1 MGWIL
6 FLLWIIAFNVFKD
19 YFWQV
24 TIAII
29 GFYLV
34 LKFTKAKIQELS
46 ELKHK
51 AKEYDKYYSEIT
63 SLQKSNEKLE
73 EERKSF
79 ENHKEEEIK
88 KFEIYKEGQLQNI
101 NQLIKEKSSGFPWL
115 AKAFSDYYYLQKLK
129 EADYLEHK
137 SHPALVSAEKVREIA
152 RERRVIEEK
161 LRFAQGIINYY
172 QDLFPFLEEFLGDID
187 EEILKKVLSRNIEEP
202 IKEVDEVG
210 IDPVRIY
217 LSSISEE
224 EYRKLSSVQR
234 NQLALD
240 RYWSRPK
247 SKWQIGRDYERY
259 IGYVYEANGYN
270 VYYQGILEGFD
281 DLGRDLICKKG
292 EQTIIVQCKR
302 WSQYK
307 TIHEK
312 HVNQLYGTVIKYIID
327 YPNEKVSAILYTT
340 TKLSD
345 RAKEFAKHLS
355 IGVVEEFQLQK
366 YSSIKCNISRRNG
379 EKIYH
384 LPFDQQYDRTLIE
397 EERNECY
404 IDTVEG
410 AENLGYRRAWRW
422 RGQKIE

>member
-1 MGWIL
+1 MNYFLIGWIIL
-6 FLLWIIAFNVFKD
+6 VACGVIN
-19 YFWQV
+19 
-24 TIAII
+24 TIFDTHNLQI
-29 GFYLV
+29 
-34 LKFTKAKIQELS
+34 
-46 ELKHK
+46 K
-51 AKEYDKYYSEIT
+51 AKEYDKLKPRLDKLDKYKNELEVKNVELIKRQSEWEN
-63 SLQKSNEKLE
+63 KKEYEK
-73 EERKSF
+73 KAI
-79 ENHKEEEIK
+79 EI
-88 KFEIYKEGQLQNI
+88 LS
-101 NQLIKEKSSGFPWL
+101 KEKSSGFPWL
-115 AKAFSDYYYLQKLK
+115 AKAYADFFYLQELE
-129 EADYLEHK
+129 EANYLENK

-152 RERRVIEEK
+152 HERRIIEKK

-202 IKEVDEVG
+202 IKEADEIG

-217 LSSISEE
+217 LSSFSEE
-224 EYRKLSSVQR
+224 EYQKLSSAER

-259 IGYVYEANGYN
+259 IGYKYEINGYS

-292 EQTIIVQCKR
+292 EETIIVQCKR

-307 TIHEK
+307 IIHEK
-312 HVNQLYGTVIKYIID
+312 HVNQLYGTFIKYKID
-327 YPNEKVSAILYTT
+327 YPNEKVNAILCTT

-345 RAKEFAKHLS
+345 RAKEFAKYLS
-355 IGVVEEFQLQK
+355 IGIAEEFQFSEK
-366 YSSIKCNISRRNG
+366 YPSIKCNISRRNRD
-379 EKIYH
+379 KIYH
-384 LPFDQQYDRTLIE
+384 LPFDQQYDRTIIE

-404 IDTVEG
+404 IDTVEK

-422 RGQKIE
+422 RGQKVE

>member
-6 FLLWIIAFNVFKD
+6 FFLWIILINVIKD

-24 TIAII
+24 TIAIV

-34 LKFTKAKIQELS
+34 LKFIKAKIQEFS
-46 ELKHK
+46 ELKYK

-63 SLQKSNEKLE
+63 SLQRSKEKLE
-73 EERKSF
+73 EERRNF
-79 ENHKEEEIK
+79 ENYKKEELENIR
-88 KFEIYKEGQLQNI
+88 QLV
-101 NQLIKEKSSGFPWL
+101 KEKSSGFPWL
-115 AKAFSDYYYLQKLK
+115 AKAFSDYYYLRKLK
-129 EADYLEHK
+129 EADYLERK
-137 SHPALVSAEKVREIA
+137 FHPAPVSAERVREIA

-161 LRFAQGIINYY
+161 LRITQWIINYY
-172 QDLFPFLEEFLGDID
+172 QDLFPFLEELLGEEID
-187 EEILKKVLSRNIEEP
+187 EEILKKILSRNIEEP
-202 IKEVDEVG
+202 IKDVDEIG

-217 LSSISEE
+217 LSKE
-224 EYRKLSSVQR
+224 EYQKLSSAER

-240 RYWSRPK
+240 KYWSRPK
-247 SKWQIGRDYERY
+247 SNWELGRDYERY
-259 IGYVYEANGYN
+259 IGYIYETKGYN
-270 VYYQGILEGFD
+270 VYYQGILEGLD
-281 DLGRDLICKKG
+281 DLGRDLICKNG

-302 WSQYK
+302 WSQHK

-327 YPNEKVSAILYTT
+327 HPSEKVGAILYTT

-345 RAKEFAKHLS
+345 RAKEFAKYLS
-355 IGVVEEFQLQK
+355 IEVVEEYKFQK
-366 YSSIKCNISRRNG
+366 YPSIKCNVSRRNG

-404 IDTVEG
+404 VETVEE

-422 RGQKIE
+422 RGQKVE

>member
-1 MGWIL
+1 MFTSEEKNALDKIKQIDNIESRLNDLFGKIKSNLRYPQEIFDEYIKERKRGVEEKEKQLKRMENIL
-6 FLLWIIAFNVFKD
+6 
-19 YFWQV
+19 
-24 TIAII
+24 
-29 GFYLV
+29 
-34 LKFTKAKIQELS
+34 QED
-46 ELKHK
+46 HK
-51 AKEYDKYYSEIT
+51 AIEI
-63 SLQKSNEKLE
+63 LV
-73 EERKSF
+73 
-79 ENHKEEEIK
+79 
-88 KFEIYKEGQLQNI
+88 
-101 NQLIKEKSSGFPWL
+101 KEKSQGFPWL
-115 AKAFSDYYYLQKLK
+115 AQAYADYFHLQHLK
-129 EADYLEHK
+129 GADYLEHK
-137 SHPALVSAEKVREIA
+137 SHPAPVSAERVREMA

-161 LRFAQGIINYY
+161 LRIAQGIINYY

-187 EEILKKVLSRNIEEP
+187 EEMLKKILSRNIEEP
-202 IKEVDEVG
+202 IKEVDEIG

-217 LSSISEE
+217 LSSLSEE
-224 EYRKLSSVQR
+224 EYQKLSSVER

-247 SKWQIGRDYERY
+247 NKWQIGRDYERY
-259 IGYVYEANGYN
+259 IGYIYETNGHN

-281 DLGRDLICKKG
+281 DLGRDLICKKE
-292 EQTIIVQCKR
+292 EQTIIIQCKR
-302 WSQYK
+302 WAQHRI
-307 TIHEK
+307 IHEK

-327 YPNEKVSAILYTT
+327 HPNEKVGAILYTT

-355 IGVVEEFQLQK
+355 IGIAEEFQLQK
-366 YSSIKCNISRRNG
+366 YPSIKCNISRRNS

-404 IDTVEG
+404 VEMVEK

>member
-1 MGWIL
+1 MEGWLIIIGVIVVIGSIGL
-6 FLLWIIAFNVFKD
+6 VSGYLQQRQIARIENIRKKGREIEEAKKTLEAMRTQNEQDREAIKIIA
-19 YFWQV
+19 
-24 TIAII
+24 
-29 GFYLV
+29 
-34 LKFTKAKIQELS
+34 E
-46 ELKHK
+46 
-51 AKEYDKYYSEIT
+51 
-63 SLQKSNEKLE
+63 
-73 EERKSF
+73 
-79 ENHKEEEIK
+79 
-88 KFEIYKEGQLQNI
+88 
-101 NQLIKEKSSGFPWL
+101 EKSQGFPWL
-115 AKAFSDYYYLQKLK
+115 AKAYADYFCLQKLK

-137 SHPALVSAEKVREIA
+137 SHPAPVSAEKVRTIA

-187 EEILKKVLSRNIEEP
+187 EEILKKILSRNIEEP
-202 IKEVDEVG
+202 IKEVDEIG

-217 LSSISEE
+217 LSSLSEE
-224 EYRKLSSVQR
+224 EYHKLSSVKR

-247 SKWQIGRDYERY
+247 SKWQVGRDYERY

-281 DLGRDLICKKG
+281 DLGRDLICKRE

-302 WSQYK
+302 WSQHK

-327 YPNEKVSAILYTT
+327 QPSEKVGAILYTT

-355 IGVVEEFQLQK
+355 MGVAEEFQLQK
-366 YSSIKCNISRRNG
+366 YPSIKCNLSRRNG

-404 IDTVEG
+404 VETVEE

-422 RGQKIE
+422 RGQKAE